1 MISVRIKNPVHGE
14 GGRVLAGSAAVA
26 IYVGLLFLFCTHT
39 RIYHLYSSAAGSYV
53 SYEKAY
59 VIAIEKES
67 LGRDRAS
74 GLDAGYQTV
83 RIRILTGEHKGEVMT
98 VRNALNYTINVRAT
112 AGARVIVCIDTA
124 NKNTYSAWIYSYDRG
139 PYLYLFILLF
149 IAALCVIGGSRG
161 IRSVLGIVFTFTG
174 IIFIFIPL
182 LYQGYS
188 PAIASMG
195 VVMITLCVT
204 LVLLAGFSTKTLSA
218 ILGTMSGV
226 VISML
231 FLTAALKI
239 THLSGFST
247 NEADILIQIA
257 GKTHMKVGELLF
269 AGILISSLGA
279 IMDIAISIAS
289 SVNELYISNRRLGV
303 KDLFNS
309 GMNVGRDMMGTMANT
324 LIIAFTGTSLNL
336 LVLLYS
342 WNVTYYQL
350 INNNMIGIYIV
361 QAVSGSIAVIL
372 TVPLVSFFSSQLIP
386 LLGGRTGFLNIKGNQ

>member
-1 MISVRIKNPVHGE
+1 
-14 GGRVLAGSAAVA
+14 
-26 IYVGLLFLFCTHT
+26 
-39 RIYHLYSSAAGSYV
+39 
-53 SYEKAY
+53 
-59 VIAIEKES
+59 
-67 LGRDRAS
+67 
-74 GLDAGYQTV
+74 
-83 RIRILTGEHKGEVMT
+83 
-98 VRNALNYTINVRAT
+98 
-112 AGARVIVCIDTA
+112 
-124 NKNTYSAWIYSYDRG
+124 
-139 PYLYLFILLF
+139 
-149 IAALCVIGGSRG
+149 
-161 IRSVLGIVFTFTG
+161 
-174 IIFIFIPL
+174 
-182 LYQGYS
+182 
-188 PAIASMG
+188 MG

-226 VISML
+226 VFSVL
-231 FLTAALKI
+231 FLMAALKI

-269 AGILISSLGA
+269 AAILISSLGA

-289 SVNELYISNRRLGV
+289 SVNELYLSNRGLEV

-350 INNNMIGIYIV
+350 INNNMIGIYII

-372 TVPLVSFFSSQLIP
+372 TVPLVAFFSSQLIP
-386 LLGGRTGFLNIKGNQ
+386 ALGGRAGFPNSKGGR

>member
-1 MISVRIKNPVHGE
+1 MIPIKTKNLINRKVWHSLAG
-14 GGRVLAGSAAVA
+14 VLALVL
-26 IYVGLLFLFCTHT
+26 YLGLIFLFYRHT
-39 RIYHLYSSAAGSYV
+39 RINHMYSSAPGSYV
-53 SYEKAY
+53 CYEKAE
-59 VIAIEKES
+59 VTAVEADFLS
-67 LGRDRAS
+67 RDHAT
-74 GLDAGYQTV
+74 GFDVGYQIVKV
-83 RIRILTGEHKGEVMT
+83 RILSGEHAGEVMT
-98 VRNALNYTINVRAT
+98 IRNTLNYTTNVRAR

-124 NKNTYSAWIYSYDRG
+124 NKTTYEAWIYSYDRG

-149 IAALCVIGGSRG
+149 IVMLCVIGGSRG
-161 IRSVLGIVFTFTG
+161 FRSVLGIVFTFTG
-174 IIFIFIPL
+174 IIFLFIPL
-182 LYQGYS
+182 LYRGYS
-188 PAIASMG
+188 PAVASMG

-226 VISML
+226 VFSVL
-231 FLTAALKI
+231 FLMAALKI

-269 AGILISSLGA
+269 AAILISSLGA

-289 SVNELYISNRRLGV
+289 SVNELYLSNRGLEV

-350 INNNMIGIYIV
+350 INNNMIGIYII

-372 TVPLVSFFSSQLIP
+372 TVPLVAFFSSQLIP
-386 LLGGRTGFLNIKGNQ
+386 ALGGRVGFPNSKGGR